1 MSQMRL
7 RIVERDVQ
15 GITVLELHGASEK
28 GDVFLQD
35 TVERLLK
42 EGKRNFVLHLGNVMH
57 VTSSDIGAYVACLMK
72 SRRMGGNVKLASVPS
87 SARIV
92 LLMTKL
98 DGVFEMFSSEVEA
111 AATFPPPA

>member
-1 MSQMRL
+1 M
-7 RIVERDVQ
+7 RIVEREANGV
-15 GITVLELHGASEK
+15 TVLELNGASEK
-28 GDVFLQD
+28 GDIFLQD

-42 EGKRNFVLHLGNVMH
+42 EGRRNFVFQLGGILH

-72 SRRMGGNVKLASVPS
+72 ARRLGGNVKLASVPS

-98 DGVFEMFSSEVEA
+98 DSVFEMFATEQEA
-111 AATFPPPA
+111 VASFPPPV